1 MLGPGVVENPNIRP
15 NTVSDMAN
23 GAKPKPGAVAE
34 LRAFMPDF
42 AVLYSLKCRSSP
54 KSITVYLQQYLD

>member
-1 MLGPGVVENPNIRP
+1 VDNPNIRP

-34 LRAFMPDF
+34 LPLLGSNQDSPDP
-42 AVLYSLKCRSSP
+42 VG
-54 KSITVYLQQYLD
+54 IQD